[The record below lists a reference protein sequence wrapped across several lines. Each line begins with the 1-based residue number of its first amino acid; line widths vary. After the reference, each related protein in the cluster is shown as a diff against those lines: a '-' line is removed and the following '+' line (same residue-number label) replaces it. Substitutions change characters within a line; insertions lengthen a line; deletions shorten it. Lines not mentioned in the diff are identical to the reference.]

1 MYQHENVFTGAK
13 KLNIFSSISRF
24 ACQMSLVPH
33 DSMIAD
39 APTKR
44 HGNSVTMLRVF
55 KTDTLSIV
63 ALDDGADENNVD
75 PRPHRH
81 HEDNVAGPVD
91 WCQRFAVGHAKT
103 IPWDPDL
110 QADLLSVRE
119 KHEIKNERGSEV
131 EGGRLQ
137 S

>member
-1 MYQHENVFTGAK
+1 
-13 KLNIFSSISRF
+13 
-24 ACQMSLVPH
+24 
-33 DSMIAD
+33 MIAD

-44 HGNSVTMLRVF
+44 HGNSVTMLRAF
-55 KTDTLSIV
+55 KTDTLRIV

-75 PRPHRH
+75 PRPHRQ
-81 HEDNVAGPVD
+81 HEDKVAGPVD
-91 WCQRFAVGHAKT
+91 WGQRLAVGHAKT

-119 KHEIKNERGSEV
+119 KHEINNERGSEV

-137 S
+137 SRSCCLHLRLDRL

>member
-1 MYQHENVFTGAK
+1 MRMSVPTHKTQHILIEFKFCV
-13 KLNIFSSISRF
+13 
-24 ACQMSLVPH
+24 QMSLVPH

-75 PRPHRH
+75 PRPHRQ
-81 HEDNVAGPVD
+81 HEDKVAGRVD
-91 WCQRFAVGHAKT
+91 WGQRFAVGHAKT
-103 IPWDPDL
+103 IPWDRDL

-119 KHEIKNERGSEV
+119 KHEINDERGSEV
-131 EGGRLQ
+131 EGGRRQ